1 MTRAVVGAHT
11 LGYNSFAFGAAV
23 LGTYS
28 SKSPEPEV
36 LGAYENLIAWK
47 FALHDVDPHAT
58 VAYPGLA
65 TLPAISGHRD
75 GVATECPGDE
85 LYGELSTIRQ
95 GVTPSLMSCMLR
107 QTRQPCLP
115 HEFDPTIAKSRRSN

>member
-23 LGTYS
+23 LGTYT

-36 LGAYENLIAWK
+36 LRAYENLIAWK
-47 FALHDVDPHAT
+47 FALHDVDPRAT

-95 GVTPSLMSCMLR
+95 GVTPALMSCMLS
-107 QTRQPCLP
+107 TNRQPCVPLEYNP
-115 HEFDPTIAKSRRSN
+115 ALAESRRSN